1 MFFVAGWLCSHVI
14 CVVALDWRAI
24 VIGIQSACTSPSC
37 PTATRRP
44 PSCCAKPS
52 ASTARSKIATLANI
66 SHWPAEQIQA
76 LRQVLKGNTTVGP
89 RLAQAFVVL
98 RSLPHGNVAAVLA
111 MMGQLKL
118 DQLLQP
124 GPQRAPV
131 LALIAQRVLQPGSKL
146 ATARALRSQTAHST
160 LGEELG
166 VAAVDE
172 DDLYEALDWL
182 LPQQPA
188 IEAALARRHL
198 GEGTLVLYDVSSTY
212 FEGHCCP
219 LARYGHSRDERRGN
233 PQIVFGVLADA
244 QGCPVAVEVFE
255 GNTADPK
262 TVATQI
268 GKLRERFELKEVVLV
283 GDRGMLT
290 QARIEQELRPVQGL
304 EWITALRSVQI
315 QKLVAEGALQL
326 SLFDQTDLAE
336 ITHPDYPGERLVVC
350 RNPLLAQ
357 ERARKRE
364 DLMAAAQRKLE
375 AIAAATRRA
384 QRPLRDPQRINYR
397 IGEVLGPKK
406 VGKYFHWEIT
416 AAGLSFRRDPE
427 RMARDAAL
435 DGIYVLRTSLPAQR
449 LDATQTVRSY
459 KQLAKLERV
468 FRILKSVDLEIRPIH
483 HRRADR
489 VRAHVLICLLA
500 YYVEW
505 HMRRALAPLLFQDE
519 QPTPP
524 PAPSPV
530 APAQRSAS
538 AQAKAQRKRTADQL
552 PVQSFRD
559 LLKDLATIAKNRIQ
573 PVLKSIAPF
582 DMVTRPTALQRHA
595 LRLLGLSL

>member
-1 MFFVAGWLCSHVI
+1 MYVARVPN
-14 CVVALDWRAI
+14 RN
-24 VIGIQSACTSPSC
+24 SP
-37 PTATRRP
+37 PAFLLREAFRE
-44 PSCCAKPS
+44 AGKVKN
-52 ASTARSKIATLANI
+52 RTLANI
-66 SHWPAEQIQA
+66 SHWAPAQIEA
-76 LRQVLKGNTTVGP
+76 LRQVLKGNTKLSAHLQG
-89 RLAQAFVVL
+89 AFQIV
-98 RSLPHGNVAAVLA
+98 RSLPHGHVAAVLA
-111 MMGQLKL
+111 MMRQLKL
-118 DQLLQP
+118 DQLLHDA
-124 GPQRAPV
+124 PQRARV

-146 ATARALRSQTAHST
+146 ATARALHSATAHST

-233 PQIVFGVLADA
+233 PQIVFGVLADG

-268 GKLRERFELKEVVLV
+268 AKLRERFELKEVVLV

-290 QARIEQELRPVQGL
+290 QARIEQELRPVVGL
-304 EWITALRSVQI
+304 EWITALRSGQI
-315 QKLVAEGALQL
+315 QKLVSDGALQL

-364 DLMAAAQRKLE
+364 DMLAAAEKKLE
-375 AIAAATRRA
+375 AIAAATRRP
-384 QRPLRDPQRINYR
+384 QRPLREPERINYR
-397 IGEVLGPKK
+397 IGEALGPTKI
-406 VGKYFHWEIT
+406 GKYFQWQIT
-416 AAGLSFRRDPE
+416 AAGLSFQRDAE
-427 RMARDAAL
+427 RIARDAAL
-435 DGIYVLRTSLPAQR
+435 DGIYVLRTSLDSQR
-449 LDATQTVRSY
+449 LDAAETVRSY
-459 KQLAKLERV
+459 KQLAQVERA
-468 FRILKSVDLEIRPIH
+468 FRVLKSLALEIRPIH
-483 HRRADR
+483 HRLADR
-489 VRAHVLICLLA
+489 VRAHVLVCLLA

-505 HMRRALAPLLFQDE
+505 HLRRALAPLLFTDE
-519 QPTPP
+519 QPQQQS
-524 PAPSPV
+524 SPV

-538 AQAKAQRKRTADQL
+538 AQAKARTKRTAGGL
-552 PVQSFRD
+552 TVQSFHD
-559 LLKDLATIAKNRIQ
+559 LLQDLATIVKNRIQ
-573 PVLKSIAPF
+573 PMLKSVAPF
-582 DMVTRPTALQRHA
+582 DIVTRPTPLQKHALQ
-595 LRLLGLSL
+595 LLEIIL